1 MSIRFWWRCTLFL
14 IYPSGK
20 LCSQCP
26 RNIVGSLKPK
36 CLRKGGRQQ
45 PSLSKKK
52 RLKSVHSLCQASPGK
67 SFAHPLCPAFKQ
79 RIFIAKSSARLWP
92 RMQCAL
98 HKGKAIHTANTS
110 RRVHLHADTMMA
122 TAYVKEIAYW
132 TRQNMSGQHIT
143 VLHQFQQS
151 ASVFT
156 SAGLLFTKLFLIIHK
171 ALDIIIHN
179 AIIIIHWALHYYP
192 QSKYYS
198 HNLSCTILL
207 NNIHGTLKVFSRA
220 LSILLCLVDG
230 WQYFPTSATNKTK
243 LNTERWKKGNFQ
255 NPRTMWIRMYLVY
268 NP

>member
-1 MSIRFWWRCTLFL
+1 M
-14 IYPSGK
+14 
-20 LCSQCP
+20 
-26 RNIVGSLKPK
+26 
-36 CLRKGGRQQ
+36 
-45 PSLSKKK
+45 
-52 RLKSVHSLCQASPGK
+52 
-67 SFAHPLCPAFKQ
+67 
-79 RIFIAKSSARLWP
+79 WP

-110 RRVHLHADTMMA
+110 TRVHLHADTMMA

-171 ALDIIIHN
+171 ALHIIIHN

-220 LSILLCLVDG
+220 LSILLSVWSMADNISQHLRLTKRNWIQNDERKGISRIQEQWGFVCILCIIPNEKKLEK
-230 WQYFPTSATNKTK
+230 QTNKDYKPEKNRATVAV
-243 LNTERWKKGNFQ
+243 NR
-255 NPRTMWIRMYLVY
+255 
-268 NP
+268 